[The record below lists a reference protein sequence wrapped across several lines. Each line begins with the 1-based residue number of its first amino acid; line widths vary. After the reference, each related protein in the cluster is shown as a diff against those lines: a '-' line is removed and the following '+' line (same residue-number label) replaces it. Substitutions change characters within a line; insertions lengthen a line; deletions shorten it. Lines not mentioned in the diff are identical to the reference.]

1 MTTTPIAVSQSD
13 NRVFDVDIK
22 QILLPEWNS
31 RVEFDPA
38 DDAALES
45 SIRESG
51 VRTPIRVRATPKAEK
66 PFTLVYGTRRYK
78 ASLALGLS
86 TIPALVDPEIPEMA
100 GKSHLMAAMMDNAV
114 ENLAR
119 KDLSPFEQARTFAE
133 LRKAGWKLEDV
144 SKKTGVTK
152 GHISNLATIY
162 TMVDPVILTE
172 WSKGNPAAKTDYLRT
187 LPPLDKALQVEAFRA
202 REAQLS
208 AAAVAEG
215 DEEELQDPDEDDEE
229 EVTSPDRPAPPK
241 KYAVLKSRADQ
252 LLRRL
257 KVTKQPAI
265 CAEVVNYLI
274 GKSETVKNVI
284 ERDEETADA
293 LKKPAKKK

>member
-1 MTTTPIAVSQSD
+1 MTTTPIAISTD
-13 NRVFDVDIK
+13 NRVFDVDVK

-31 RVEFDPA
+31 RVEFNPE

-51 VRTPIRVRATPKAEK
+51 VRTPIRVRATPKAER

-78 ASLALGLS
+78 ASVALGLA

-100 GKSHLMAAMMDNAV
+100 GKSHIMAAMMDNAV

-144 SKKTGVTK
+144 VKKTGVSK
-152 GHISNLATIY
+152 GYISNLATIY
-162 TMVDPVILTE
+162 LQVDPIILTE

-187 LPPLDKALQVEAFRA
+187 LAPLEKAHQVEAFRA
-202 REAQLS
+202 REAQL
-208 AAAVAEG
+208 ATPAETDPELEDP
-215 DEEELQDPDEDDEE
+215 DEEETDEGEE
-229 EVTSPDRPAPPK
+229 PTSPDRPAPPK
-241 KYAVLKSRADQ
+241 KYAVLKSRADH

-257 KVTKQPAI
+257 KITKQPAI

-284 ERDEETADA
+284 ERDEETSDA